1 MNLVSIAHDYVI
13 EVIGEDK
20 FNELC
25 EKYAG
30 HTLYF
35 PKKRNPFNTTNE
47 RNEWIFKAFMSGRG
61 YEFIAN
67 EVGLQ
72 RDTVIRIIKE
82 CTKTKKESLK

>member
-1 MNLVSIAHDYVI
+1 MLVSINHDNVI

-35 PKKRNPFNTTNE
+35 PKKRNPFNTTDE
-47 RNEWIFKAFMSGRG
+47 RNEWIFWAFMTGKG
-61 YEFIAN
+61 YQFIAN
-67 EVGLQ
+67 EVDLQ
-72 RDTVIRIIKE
+72 RDTVIRIVKE
-82 CTKTKKESLK
+82 YTKLKKESLK